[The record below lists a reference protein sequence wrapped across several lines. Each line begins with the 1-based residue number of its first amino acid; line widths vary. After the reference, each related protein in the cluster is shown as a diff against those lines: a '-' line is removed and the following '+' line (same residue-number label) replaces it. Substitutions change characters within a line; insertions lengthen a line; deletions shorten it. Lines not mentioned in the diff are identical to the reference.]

1 LAQTIFIG
9 ATQYIDLLKA
19 RLGQKLNFLE
29 GNGLKVVLEERPAGK
44 LTFLSCRLTG
54 YGSYIYTREE
64 DCWIAFRQFLA
75 DIISDLILNHW
86 ENHLLEDII
95 RETYFYFDS
104 QERKIIYNYALNHI
118 YNNEES
124 SLEQAYR
131 SDRKSRILQK
141 VMDFL
146 YHNNSVVI
154 DGFIRFRL
162 KEYLGELQDA
172 ADKAVDDYLMEREYQ
187 EFIQLLKYFVDIQ
200 EPRVEVVNIMVNG
213 AGNFKL
219 YDEKMEAI
227 KNDYMEGFVVELVDN
242 EINYEDLLI
251 SALITIAPKNIVLH
265 YQGDCG
271 KSATIDTIKGVF
283 TGRVLECAGCSLCWK
298 NEV

>member
-1 LAQTIFIG
+1 MAQTISIG
-9 ATQYIDLLKA
+9 ATQYIDLLKD

-29 GNGLKVVLEERPAGK
+29 GNGLKVILEERPAGR

-54 YGSYIYTREE
+54 YGSYVYTREE
-64 DCWIAFRQFLA
+64 DCWTAFRQFLA

-86 ENHLLEDII
+86 EDQLLKDII
-95 RETYFYFDS
+95 RENYFYFDN
-104 QERKIIYNYALNHI
+104 QERKIIYNYALHHV
-118 YNNEES
+118 YSDDEES
-124 SLEQAYR
+124 CLNPIYR
-131 SDRKSRILQK
+131 SDRKNRILQK

-146 YHNNSVVI
+146 HYNNSVVI

-162 KEYLGELQDA
+162 KEYLGELREA

-187 EFIQLLKYFVDIQ
+187 EFIQLLKYFVDVQ
-200 EPRVEVVNIMVNG
+200 EPRAEVVNILVNG

-219 YDEKMEAI
+219 YDEKMEPI

-242 EINYEDLLI
+242 EINFEDLLI

-265 YQGDCG
+265 YKDDSV
-271 KSATIDTIKGVF
+271 KSATIDTIEGVF
-283 TGRVLECAGCSLCWK
+283 AGRVLECAGCGFCRE
-298 NEV
+298 N